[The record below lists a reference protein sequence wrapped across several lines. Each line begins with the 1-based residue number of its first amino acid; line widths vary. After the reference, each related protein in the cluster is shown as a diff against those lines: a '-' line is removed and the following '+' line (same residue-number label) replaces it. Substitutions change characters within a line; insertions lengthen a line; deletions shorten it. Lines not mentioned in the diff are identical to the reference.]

1 MAATTDSR
9 FGMTRAGWIRVA
21 QIAVFAISF
30 AILLHLSREV
40 LSWMAYTFREP
51 REDMAHG
58 FLIPFFS
65 LWLLLRRRRELA
77 ASVGKPSIIGMLCV
91 AVGLI
96 LFWTGV
102 RGDQIRVTHLASIW
116 TLWSLSYAIFGRA
129 TARLAAF
136 PCVYL
141 LFTVPL
147 SFLDLF
153 TVKLRFVASV
163 AASSLLNGV
172 GIPVERVGTGLHCLS
187 GEGFNLDIAD
197 PCSGLR
203 SIFAITALAA
213 AYAYVTQR
221 TLLRK
226 WALFL
231 CSVPIAVIGNIA
243 RIFSIAFVAR
253 FFGQQAA
260 TGFYHDY
267 SGYVIFLFGILL
279 LERAGT
285 LINRLGTKS
294 TSPLPTSST
303 PSLPNSSTP
312 PLPTSSTPP
321 LPNSSTPHLLHSL
334 LLAVPVIMLLAA
346 DNAIRKMP
354 PLKPEGIG
362 FIAASL
368 PPLPDYRPRYPWYCQ
383 NEQCG
388 AIVES
393 DSPMEG
399 PRTCPK
405 CGTGMDAVSVAER
418 TVLPPDTS
426 FRKCN
431 YYDAMGDVFRVTVV
445 INGNSRQSI
454 HRPEICLPA
463 QGFSMENSRVEHFQ
477 LADGGSLPMHCVD
490 LRRRDSTSANRMG
503 QGYFFASARNRVGTH
518 YARMFLNIR
527 DRALLGVVTR
537 WAMVTVFCEEPLASP
552 PERRAATERFVSQ
565 LEQALFHQEET
576 R

>member
-1 MAATTDSR
+1 MSATPGGG
-9 FGMTRAGWIRVA
+9 FNITRAGSMRVA
-21 QIAVFAISF
+21 QIVVFAASF

-40 LSWMAYTFREP
+40 LAWMAYTFREP

-77 ASVGKPSIIGMLCV
+77 ASVGRPSAIGAVFV
-91 AVGLI
+91 AVGL
-96 LFWTGV
+96 LVFWTGV
-102 RGDQIRVTHLASIW
+102 RGDQIRVTHLAAIW

-129 TARLAAF
+129 TARLTLF

-147 SFLDLF
+147 AFLDIF
-153 TVKLRFVASV
+153 TVKLRHVASMV
-163 AASSLLNGV
+163 ASSLLNGS

-221 TLLRK
+221 TLIRK

-231 CSVPIAVIGNIA
+231 CSVPIAVIGNIL

-279 LERAGT
+279 LERSGA
-285 LINRLGTKS
+285 LISRIGPK
-294 TSPLPTSST
+294 PPKADT
-303 PSLPNSSTP
+303 PTP
-312 PLPTSSTPP
+312 PSDHPITQSSNPPTLQVASA
-321 LPNSSTPHLLHSL
+321 LF
-334 LLAVPVIMLLAA
+334 LAA
-346 DNAIRKMP
+346 PVVLLVAADRAILAMP
-354 PLKPEGIG
+354 PLAQEGSD
-362 FIAASL
+362 FIVECL
-368 PPLPDYRPRYPWYCQ
+368 PPLPDYRAAYPWYCQ
-383 NEQCG
+383 NEHCG
-388 AIVES
+388 AITES
-393 DSPMEG
+393 GSPVDG
-399 PRTCPK
+399 PSACPK
-405 CGTGMDAVSVAER
+405 CGAAMDTVSVAER

-426 FRKCN
+426 FLKCD
-431 YYDAMGDVFRVTVV
+431 YYDAMGDAFRVSVV
-445 INGNSRQSI
+445 INGHSRQSI

-463 QGFSMENSRVEHFQ
+463 QGFSMENSRVERFP
-477 LADGGSLPMHCVD
+477 LADGGSLPVHCVD
-490 LRRRDSTSANRMG
+490 LRRRDSASSRRMG

-518 YARMFLNIR
+518 YARMFFNIR

-537 WAMVTVFCEEPLASP
+537 WAMVTIFCEEPLAST
-552 PERRAATERFVSQ
+552 PERRAATERFISQ
-565 LEQALFHQEET
+565 LEQALFTEEEAP
-576 R
+576 